1 MEFQASCPECKKKV
15 TTSTKLNGGNLDRA
29 LANDG
34 DVEVVG
40 FPCGHE
46 SKLNVQEKANLRKLR
61 SRD

>member
-1 MEFQASCPECKKKV
+1 MQFQANCPECEKKV
-15 TTSTKLNGGNLDRA
+15 TTSTKLDGGNLDRA

-46 SKLNVQEKANLRKLR
+46 WKLNAEDKANMRKLR
-61 SRD
+61 SHK